1 MKKITLLSGL
11 ALISSLLFT
20 GRSSGQITI
29 DQTDMPYVGLTVVTD
44 SDGTSKPS
52 YGPKGGPQ
60 VWDFSGLQKQQAK
73 TILFM
78 APGSTQYSSAF
89 PSANLA
95 DSTIGG
101 NGYNFFNI
109 SAGNFE
115 AVGAEEIVIANAT
128 PFQIE
133 MNLAPPFEQSSLP
146 ATLGSTVLQTT
157 AEGMEQFSVTF
168 SVIVTGEKFTDTI
181 SYNDTVDAWGTMKMP
196 NGQTYPVLRQRHNEI
211 DYEDV
216 YLAYFNVFSTTPY
229 ERIVT
234 KKYQYNWYAK
244 GVGYILAE
252 MDMDSTTSNVKDII
266 WDTTAPAP
274 VLTGLSEL
282 SNSGKTY
289 VYPNPASSRITIE
302 SANQPGLYLTIF
314 DITGRKI
321 DRTEMYN
328 GKTVLNTSTYNNG
341 VYIYTLTDPSG
352 SLIDRGK
359 FTVQK

>member
-1 MKKITLLSGL
+1 MKKITLLTGL
-11 ALISSLLFT
+11 AMFAGVFFAGKASA
-20 GRSSGQITI
+20 QITI
-29 DQTDMPYVGLTVVTD
+29 DQSDMPYVGLTVVTD

-60 VWDFSGLQKQQAK
+60 YWDFSGLKKQLSK

-78 APGSTQYSSAF
+78 APTSTKYSSAF

-101 NGYNFFNI
+101 NGFNFFNI

-115 AVGAEEIVIANAT
+115 AVGAEEIVVANAT

-146 ATLGSTVLQTT
+146 ATFGSTVLQTT
-157 AEGMEQFSVTF
+157 AQGMEQFSVTF
-168 SVIVTGEKFTDTI
+168 SIVVTGERFYDTI

-196 NGQTYPVLRQRHNEI
+196 NGQTYDVLRQRHNEE
-211 DYEDV
+211 DYQDV
-216 YLAYFNVFSTTPY
+216 YLDILSTWTFY
-229 ERIVT
+229 ERIVS

-244 GVGYILAE
+244 GVGYILVE

-266 WDTTAPAP
+266 WDTNAPPP
-274 VLTGLSEL
+274 VLTGLNKVGS
-282 SNSGKTY
+282 SGKTF
-289 VYPNPASSRITIE
+289 VYPNPCGNSLTIQSASTSD
-302 SANQPGLYLTIF
+302 LYLTVF
-314 DITGRKI
+314 DITGREI
-321 DRTEMYN
+321 DRAGMPN
-328 GKTVLNTSTYNNG
+328 GKSILNTGTYTNG
-341 VYIYTLTDPSG
+341 VYIYTVTDQAG
-352 SLIDRGK
+352 IQIDRGK